1 MAQKSNYPRDISIV
15 SAVFILLIIFLAIVN
30 LYIGT
35 QLRKTFL
42 NSQQEKIYSI
52 ASLCGYYLNNPDSAK
67 ALKIISESFGIG
79 RLIISDSLGRR
90 IYDSAISVK
99 IPGIVFDETRKFSKL
114 PGQGDIIQVAND
126 VVYHNPQPDFY
137 LYLFDFTNYAM
148 IDNIFR
154 WHMIYITLSLLF
166 ISFLGVFLLRNLFL
180 PMQYVAGV
188 ARKYGIEMKKEDFV
202 FTTFGEIFNKIKE
215 KEKELL
221 ELSAYIAHE
230 FRNSLATITGLAHL
244 IEKGK
249 KEPAEIIKECNIM
262 DGLINSLI
270 EYARPVKLMKTAF
283 ELTTLIDEGIKKAN
297 IPVEIKVEKDYK
309 YQGKLTADYELILGA
324 VINILKNSVE
334 AMDTGG
340 KIRITTNKNKE
351 EDSVLISIADTGKGI
366 PSDMIKNIFSPFY
379 SGKKEGTG
387 LGLAFVKKVIDIHD
401 GRINVNSKV
410 GKGTEF
416 LIRIPLNL

>member
-1 MAQKSNYPRDISIV
+1 MAKKSNYPRDISIV
-15 SAVFILLIIFLAIVN
+15 SAVFIFLIIFLAIVN

-52 ASLCGYYLNNPDSAK
+52 ARICGYYLNNPDSAK
-67 ALKIISESFGIG
+67 ALKLISESFNIG
-79 RLIISDSLGRR
+79 RLIISDSLDRK

-99 IPGIVFDETRKFSKL
+99 IPGIIFDETKKFSKL
-114 PGQGDIIQVAND
+114 PAPGDIMQVSND
-126 VVYHNPQPDFY
+126 IVYHNPQPDFY
-137 LYLFDFTNYAM
+137 LYLFNLTNYAT
-148 IDNIFR
+148 IDNVFR
-154 WHMIYITLSLLF
+154 WHLIYITLSLVF
-166 ISFLGVFLLRNLFL
+166 ISFLGFFLLRNLFL

-202 FTTFGEIFNKIKE
+202 STTFGEIFNKMKE

-249 KEPAEIIKECNIM
+249 KEPSEIIKECNIM
-262 DGLINSLI
+262 DGLIKSLI
-270 EYARPVKLMKTAF
+270 EYARPVKLMKTEF
-283 ELTTLIDEGIKKAN
+283 ELSTLIEEVIKKAN
-297 IPVEIKVEKDYK
+297 IPDEIKVEKNYK
-309 YQGKLTADYELILGA
+309 YQGKIFADYELMSSAI
-324 VINILKNSVE
+324 INILKNSVE
-334 AMDTGG
+334 AMGSDG
-340 KIRITTNKNKE
+340 KIRITTDIE

-366 PSDMIKNIFSPFY
+366 QSDMIKNIFSPFY

-387 LGLAFVKKVIDIHD
+387 LGLAFVKKVIDIHNGKITVD
-401 GRINVNSKV
+401 SKV
-410 GKGTEF
+410 GRGTEF
-416 LIRIPLNL
+416 LIKIPLNP

>member
-1 MAQKSNYPRDISIV
+1 MAKKSNYPRDISIV
-15 SAVFILLIIFLAIVN
+15 SAVFIFLIIFLAIVN

-52 ASLCGYYLNNPDSAK
+52 ARICGYYLNNPDSAK
-67 ALKIISESFGIG
+67 ALKIISESFNIG
-79 RLIISDSLGRR
+79 RLVISDSLDRK

-99 IPGIVFDETRKFSKL
+99 IPGIIFDETKKFSKL
-114 PGQGDIIQVAND
+114 PAPGDIMQVSND
-126 VVYHNPQPDFY
+126 IVYHNPQPDFY
-137 LYLFDFTNYAM
+137 LYLFNLTNYATV
-148 IDNIFR
+148 DNVFR
-154 WHMIYITLSLLF
+154 WHLIYITLSLVF
-166 ISFLGVFLLRNLFL
+166 ISFLGFFLLRNLFL

-202 FTTFGEIFNKIKE
+202 STTFGEIFNKMKE

-249 KEPAEIIKECNIM
+249 KEPSEIIKECNIM
-262 DGLINSLI
+262 NNLITSLI
-270 EYARPVKLMKTAF
+270 EYARPMKFIKTEF
-283 ELTTLIDEGIKKAN
+283 ELSSLIEEVIKKAN
-297 IPVEIKVEKDYK
+297 IPDEIKVEKNYK
-309 YQGKLTADYELILGA
+309 YQGKIFADYELMSSAI
-324 VINILKNSVE
+324 INILKNSVE
-334 AMDTGG
+334 AMGSDG
-340 KIRITTNKNKE
+340 KIRITTDID
-351 EDSVLISIADTGKGI
+351 EDVVLISIADTGKGI

-387 LGLAFVKKVIDIHD
+387 LGLAFVKKVIDIHNGKITVD
-401 GRINVNSKV
+401 SKV
-410 GKGTEF
+410 GRGTEF
-416 LIRIPLNL
+416 LIKIPLNP

>member
-1 MAQKSNYPRDISIV
+1 MAKKSNYPRDISIV
-15 SAVFILLIIFLAIVN
+15 SAVFIFLIIFLAIVN

-52 ASLCGYYLNNPDSAK
+52 ARICGYYLNNPDSAK
-67 ALKIISESFGIG
+67 ALKLISESFNIG
-79 RLIISDSLGRR
+79 RLIISDSLDRK

-99 IPGIVFDETRKFSKL
+99 IPGIIFDETKKFSKL
-114 PGQGDIIQVAND
+114 PAPGDIMQVSND
-126 VVYHNPQPDFY
+126 IVYHNPQPDFY
-137 LYLFDFTNYAM
+137 LYLFNLTNYAT
-148 IDNIFR
+148 IDNVFR
-154 WHMIYITLSLLF
+154 WHLIYITLSLVF
-166 ISFLGVFLLRNLFL
+166 ISFLGFFLLRNLFL

-202 FTTFGEIFNKIKE
+202 STTFGEIFNKMKE

-249 KEPAEIIKECNIM
+249 KEPSEIIKECNIM
-262 DGLINSLI
+262 NNLITSLI
-270 EYARPVKLMKTAF
+270 EYARPMKFIKTEF
-283 ELTTLIDEGIKKAN
+283 ELSTLIEEVIKKAN
-297 IPVEIKVEKDYK
+297 IPDEIKVEKNYK
-309 YQGKLTADYELILGA
+309 YQGKIFADYELMSSAI
-324 VINILKNSVE
+324 INILKNSVE
-334 AMDTGG
+334 AMGSDG
-340 KIRITTNKNKE
+340 KIRITTDIE

-366 PSDMIKNIFSPFY
+366 QSDMIKNIFSPFY

-401 GRINVNSKV
+401 GRILVDSKV
-410 GKGTEF
+410 GRGTEF
-416 LIRIPLNL
+416 LIKIPLNP